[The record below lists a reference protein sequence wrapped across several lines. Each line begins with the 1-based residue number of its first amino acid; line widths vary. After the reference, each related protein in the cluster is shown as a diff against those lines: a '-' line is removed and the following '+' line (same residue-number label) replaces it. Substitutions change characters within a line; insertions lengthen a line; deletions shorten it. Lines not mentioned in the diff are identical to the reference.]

1 MAATAT
7 QHIAEKAVM
16 AFDANW
22 IWPIAAA
29 PVVGALLTLI
39 VAGVPMLRTAPLPS
53 VRRPW
58 PTIGDDEAG
67 DAMGLHAA
75 AYSVAAAVVAAWA
88 ATATGG
94 WLAWLSC
101 GFGWLLLSLAIVDL

>member
-1 MAATAT
+1 MRSGFCLPHARLPPL
-7 QHIAEKAVM
+7 QRIAEKAVM
-16 AFDANW
+16 AFDASW

-39 VAGVPMLRTAPLPS
+39 VAGVPALRPQTVPS

-58 PTIGDDEAG
+58 PTIGDD
-67 DAMGLHAA
+67 DASDEIGLHAA

-88 ATATGG
+88 ATAT
-94 WLAWLSC
+94 
-101 GFGWLLLSLAIVDL
+101 